1 MAFCLDPDAHISFSR
16 AVAAAEALG
25 VPRVKA
31 VQAVSELL
39 HSGELEKEV
48 DPETL
53 GIRIL
58 MGTKAVDVGEEVLP

>member
-31 VQAVSELL
+31 VQALSELL
-39 HSGELEKEV
+39 RSGELEREV
-48 DPETL
+48 DSVFMEV
-53 GIRIL
+53 RIVI
-58 MGTKAVDVGEEVLP
+58 GTKADASEEASE

>member
-1 MAFCLDPDAHISFSR
+1 MAFCLDPDAHISFFR

-48 DPETL
+48 DLENM
-53 GIRIL
+53 GILIR
-58 MGTKAVDVGEEVLP
+58 MGTKAVSVEEANP